1 MFLPSRLWVNRW
13 TWNHMVQRRFGR
25 VGFLEFLGSFSA
37 ARWSFSH
44 SFAVRT
50 GSIWILAGRWEATS
64 SQIVILRQTW
74 REATSGSNLKGCV
87 NNVSQMFR
95 LGLIFLR
102 ILVKLFQ
109 ICFHAIFGLLAAYFE
124 AIFILQL
131 LRNFL
136 KYIF

>member
-50 GSIWILAGRWEATS
+50 GSIWILATSRWEATS

-74 REATSGSNLKGCV
+74 RETASGSNLKGCV
-87 NNVSQMFR
+87 NNVKQMFR
-95 LGLIFLR
+95 SGLFSKNF
-102 ILVKLFQ
+102 VNCSNLFP
-109 ICFHAIFGLLAAYFE
+109 CHFWTSCSLFWGNLYSLAT
-124 AIFILQL
+124 
-131 LRNFL
+131 
-136 KYIF
+136 

>member
-1 MFLPSRLWVNRW
+1 MFLPRTRLWVNRW

-50 GSIWILAGRWEATS
+50 GSIWILASRWEATS

-74 REATSGSNLKGCV
+74 RETASGSNLKGCV
-87 NNVSQMFR
+87 NNVRQMFR
-95 LGLIFLR
+95 LGLIFFKR

-109 ICFHAIFGLLAAYFE
+109 ICFYATFWSSSSLFWGHLYSLAT
-124 AIFILQL
+124 
-131 LRNFL
+131 
-136 KYIF
+136 